1 MPYPCTG
8 DVPGIFETLSNLSD
22 LAVIK
27 KIISAVFLLVLVF
40 CLCGQSMAAPA
51 SKDVFGCT
59 EIEGEDLPLH
69 GQFNQLWQRVLAAE
83 RQNPSFT
90 PGGENFPPADAKS
103 WGNLVKLANRSVT
116 IEKIRL
122 VNGFFNQWRPVSDEA
137 AFATPEYWATPK
149 EFKANRGGDC
159 EDYAIAKY
167 FALRF
172 LGLDAEPMRIV
183 IVKDNTRSSK
193 AKLELHAVLAV
204 KANGSW
210 FILDNNARPL
220 NNLPLDYMYNG
231 RYSPLYSVNE
241 SGAWGYEETAG
252 IKLR

>member
-1 MPYPCTG
+1 MFVIIQPNYP
-8 DVPGIFETLSNLSD
+8 DM
-22 LAVIK
+22 AVNK
-27 KIISAVFLLVLVF
+27 KIVFMVFMPVFLL
-40 CLCGQSMAAPA
+40 CLCAQSAAA
-51 SKDVFGCT
+51 AKGLFGCT
-59 EIEGEDLPLH
+59 EIAGEGMALH
-69 GQFNQLWQRVLAAE
+69 EQFNPLWQRVLSAE

-103 WGNLVKLANRSVT
+103 WGNLVRLANKSGT

-122 VNGFFNQWRPVSDEA
+122 VNGFFNQWRPVSDET
-137 AFATPEYWATPK
+137 AFATPEHWATPK

-172 LGLDAEPMRIV
+172 LGMDADLMRIV
-183 IVKDNTRSSK
+183 IVKDNSRSSK
-193 AKLELHAVLAV
+193 AELELHAVLAV
-204 KANGSW
+204 WVNNSW
-210 FILDNNARPL
+210 FILDNNARPR

-241 SGAWGYEETAG
+241 DGAWGYKETAE